1 MAKRTFRSI
10 SGVGPEDTKW
20 LWWPWMP
27 AGHLTV
33 LAARGGMGKGHV
45 GIALA
50 AAVTT
55 GGFWP
60 GSEDPAPLGRVVWVE
75 TEDHLQQTFIP
86 RLIAAGGDRSRVQF
100 HSTPKEFFS
109 LTREFMVENEV
120 RLIVLSPLVSC
131 LPGLNNPNAEM
142 EVREKLDWL
151 LSIAG
156 DETALLALMHTNK
169 KPDLALIERLMG
181 SGAFANFARSV
192 FFVVDEPTED
202 GSERRRLIHEKHNL
216 SPKADDLTFRMYS
229 TRGPRDQYVRTE
241 WFQPEQNVNA
251 DAALDKRAGA
261 PQPISGN
268 RNAAAQWLL
277 RYLTEA
283 GGSAAKKVA
292 VAAGAGQGYK
302 ESALERVVSQSDLI
316 GHEWVG
322 RVMHWRV
329 VDPD

>member
-1 MAKRTFRSI
+1 MSKRGFKTLK
-10 SGVGPEDTKW
+10 GVAMEETKW
-20 LWWPWMP
+20 LWWPWIP
-27 AGHLTV
+27 AGHMSI

-50 AAVTT
+50 AAITT
-55 GGFWP
+55 EGHWP
-60 GSEDPAPLGRVVWVE
+60 GSDEPAPRGRVVWVE
-75 TEDHLQQTFIP
+75 TEDHLNQTFLP
-86 RLIAAGGDRSRVQF
+86 RLIAAGGDPAMVQF
-100 HSTPKEFFS
+100 HDDPKEFFK
-109 LTREFMVENEV
+109 LDREFMEDHEV

-131 LPGLNNPNAEM
+131 LPGLNNPNAEI
-142 EVREKLDWL
+142 EVREKLQWL
-151 LSIAG
+151 VKVAG
-156 DETALLALMHTNK
+156 DKTGILCLMHTNK

-277 RYLTEA
+277 RYLTDA
-283 GGSAAKKVA
+283 GGSAAKKIA